1 MPSRQRVVMT
11 ISVPP
16 RTAEEY
22 KEIAREKGE
31 TLSEFFREMFSFY
44 KQERLTKE
52 FRSLQ
57 SYGTKKAREM
67 KITGKEIEKL
77 IFEGR

>member
-16 RTAEEY
+16 QTANEY

-67 KITGKEIEKL
+67 KITEKEIEKL